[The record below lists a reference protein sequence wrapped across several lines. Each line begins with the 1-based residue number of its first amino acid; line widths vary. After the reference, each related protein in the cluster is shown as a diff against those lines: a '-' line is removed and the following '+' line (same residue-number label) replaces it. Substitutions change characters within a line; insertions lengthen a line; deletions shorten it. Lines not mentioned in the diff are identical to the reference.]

1 MQRSL
6 TTEEQCRLHHDA
18 PSRKLQAVLRN
29 KLELDDQ
36 RTLDVVEAQVSAL
49 RIAEIAHESPDG
61 AFDFA
66 HYCCL
71 HRRIFGSL
79 YDWAGIPPAAD
90 GPVIDP
96 AHDVVKVLQDD
107 LSSPSINYR
116 KLAGRSVRDSAEYVF
131 GHLQAEG
138 CLLDFC
144 PQRFPSRLAAYWCTL
159 SSLPVFQ
166 RGNARTETV
175 FFHQLCRAA
184 GHRLNARELYARRTE
199 FREARMTTGSTRAR
213 YALFSALVDEV
224 VEFAH

>member
-1 MQRSL
+1 M
-6 TTEEQCRLHHDA
+6 TIEEQSRLHHDS
-18 PSRKLQAVLRN
+18 PPKNPRVVRYN
-29 KLELDDQ
+29 KLGLADPQILDA
-36 RTLDVVEAQVSAL
+36 VEAQVSAL
-49 RIAEIAHESPDG
+49 RIAEIAHEAPDG

-66 HYCCL
+66 HYCYL

-79 YDWAGIPPAAD
+79 YDWAGVPPAAD
-90 GPVIDP
+90 DPVIDP
-96 AHDVVKVLQDD
+96 ARDVVKVLQDD

-144 PQRFPSRLAAYWCTL
+144 PQRFPPRLAAYWCTL

-213 YALFSALVDEV
+213 YALFSTLVDEI
-224 VEFAH
+224 VEIAH